1 MAAAT
6 VTVVV
11 DILTAADGG
20 GGPLLLLANLV
31 PWLLERSI
39 SRLEEIKNIII
50 GCDTRGLLRET

>member
-1 MAAAT
+1 MAVAT

-20 GGPLLLLANLV
+20 GGRFLLV
-31 PWLLERSI
+31 RWLLEWSI